1 MAHETRHPGSAS
13 HDVSFS
19 DEISTTTLVKLLV
32 RKGILTTKEVLEE
45 ERNTRLQQQVVEAKL
60 EHHLE
65 HKQKKR
71 SRIKKWASKHKWSRR
86 VTARLLG
93 WEWKRSKSDSGSA
106 G

>member
-1 MAHETRHPGSAS
+1 MTHETRQHGAAS

-45 ERNTRLQQQVVEAKL
+45 ERMTRLHHQVVETKL

-65 HKQKKR
+65 HKHKKR
-71 SRIKKWASKHKWSRR
+71 SRLKKWASKYKWSRR
-86 VTARLLG
+86 VTATLFG
-93 WEWKRSKSDSGSA
+93 WEWKRAKSMNAA